1 MVRQYVQVTDSQ
13 RHELIRLIHSESHS
27 IAKASKVTGIPY
39 DNAKAINRTYLRERR
54 VNKINYRLRYQQQ
67 HSIAPVLSRSDFK
80 NREESSNSNMIFKV
94 HASSVVGQK
103 HLSEEETHFTANFLT
118 GNTNT
123 VPSPGNVAI
132 SSINT
137 CSAGS

>member
-54 VNKINYRLRYQQQ
+54 VNKINYRLRYQQ
-67 HSIAPVLSRSDFK
+67 
-80 NREESSNSNMIFKV
+80 
-94 HASSVVGQK
+94 
-103 HLSEEETHFTANFLT
+103 
-118 GNTNT
+118 
-123 VPSPGNVAI
+123 
-132 SSINT
+132 
-137 CSAGS
+137 